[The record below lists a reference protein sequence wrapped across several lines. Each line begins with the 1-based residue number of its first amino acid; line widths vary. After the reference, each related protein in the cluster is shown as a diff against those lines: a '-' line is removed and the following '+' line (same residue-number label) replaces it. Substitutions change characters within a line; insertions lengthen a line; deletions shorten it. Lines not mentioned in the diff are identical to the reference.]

1 MNKWKVYLSST
12 YMDMKDLRAT
22 IINLF
27 HKQLQSKFDLTTI
40 MEWMYD
46 DGNQTLFQEDC
57 KKAVE
62 ECHIYILLLGNEVGS
77 YPPNETRTYTEIELD
92 TAKTTNKRIFVM
104 RLKDFGVKAESQA
117 KHNELLEKF
126 KGRNIHAFEDETSL
140 VKSLYDCLIPFVSQ
154 NPVDVNNPYKG
165 LNAFEIHDGKYFWG
179 RSHEI
184 EESIKKLLT
193 SSNLNTPL
201 YVIGNS
207 GIGKTSFV
215 QAGIM
220 YQLLNSPA
228 YKKYHHYRP
237 IVVNPG
243 STPYTNLKFKAD
255 IFHSEDIQA
264 FDQTILFLNQF
275 EEIITQCTTPES
287 NRERVLLFS
296 LLDKLV
302 ASTDVRCLILVTF
315 RSDFLSQLANF
326 DFIKNANSFALRSLN
341 NYNNTKWEE
350 SIQEIITQPAL
361 QHGVTIEPELVKLL
375 LEEMRGMEGALP
387 LLEFTLEKLWMK
399 DVVVDGMITT
409 TEFNKITDLRG
420 MAGVIAIHAENV
432 IKGITQGDSVKEK
445 IVKSILVNLVAVNNT
460 QTDVKKTVSKAT
472 LFERLKAYPSEKVQE
487 VYEQLIGEESRL
499 LVESEGQDDST
510 YVDLVHEILIRKW
523 DNLKKWI
530 NERREALEY
539 KNRLSQDCQA
549 YEKQK
554 LNVELYGRTQIKQ
567 YKQWVKDNLDLLD
580 TEIEVF
586 IQKSMKSLRQKYIIA
601 IATVAILAICIPW
614 GTHIYNKRDFNHNI
628 LPKSPLHEQLE
639 AVGNNLDSLH
649 TLTIDASNYSTVEDF
664 FSYNDIH
671 HIDTLILDE
680 DINDIH
686 KLVDKNK
693 NLGKVTSLTI
703 RSNAYLEDLSGIEN
717 LTNLTHLTIEGNAN
731 LSTLVGIRSLID
743 LQTLTLINNFNLQS
757 IEGIESLK
765 NLKSLVIMGS
775 DNIINIEEIDK
786 LSELKE
792 LSIGGDDNLQS
803 IGDFK
808 SLNKLT
814 TLTIGDNAVIKNLTE
829 LAPCFRNISSLTID
843 LSFEIKTLE
852 GIENFKK
859 LKKLTLSRVYY
870 LENIQQIRSLPNL
883 EELII
888 YGNANLINLNGIE
901 DATKLSMLK
910 ISNNKGLTSLTSLN
924 KLEHLRVL
932 SIIENENL
940 KNLEGVEAFSNLS
953 TLELKDNI
961 NLESLSTIG
970 MLQQL
975 QNLTLEGNDLLEY
988 NELSA
993 LLNLKSLSISLHYG
1007 IKTLEILS
1015 KLTNLTSLTLIKN
1028 IEIFKGIEKLKAL
1041 TSLVIKENDLIENLD
1056 EIKNLKQITSLTLDG
1071 NLYLENIRAIKGL
1084 KQINNLVL
1092 SGNKRLESLDEQ
1104 GLEKL
1109 PRLKSLT
1116 TDRAINYQSLSKN
1129 HPNIKLLFRK
1139 SI

>member
-1 MNKWKVYLSST
+1 
-12 YMDMKDLRAT
+12 MDMKDLRAI

-46 DGNQTLFQEDC
+46 DGSQTPFQEDC

-92 TAKTTNKRIFVM
+92 TAKSTNKRIFVM
-104 RLKDFGVKAESQA
+104 RLKDFQVKPENQA

-126 KGRNIHAFEDETSL
+126 KGRNIHTFEDETSL

-154 NPVDVNNPYKG
+154 NPIDINNPYKG

-184 EESIKKLLT
+184 TESIKKLLT
-193 SSNLNTPL
+193 SPNPNTPL

-220 YQLLNSPA
+220 YHLLNNPA

-275 EEIITQCTTPES
+275 EEVITQCTSAEAI
-287 NRERVLLFS
+287 RERSLLFS

-302 ASTDVRCLILVTF
+302 ASKDIQCLILVTF

-361 QHGVTIEPELVKLL
+361 LHGVTIEPELVKLL

-387 LLEFTLEKLWMK
+387 LLEFTLEKLWTK
-399 DVVVDGMITT
+399 EVVVDGMITT

-432 IKGITQGDSVKEK
+432 IKDITQGDSVKEK
-445 IVKSILVNLVAVNNT
+445 IIKSILVNLVAVHNT

-472 LFERLKAYPSEKVQE
+472 LFERLKAYPSEKVHE

-499 LVESEGQDDST
+499 LVENEGQDDST

-539 KNRLSQDCQA
+539 KNRLAQDCEA
-549 YEKQK
+549 YEKKK

-567 YKQWVKDNLDLLD
+567 YKQWVKDNVDLLD
-580 TEIEVF
+580 TDIEVF
-586 IQKSMKSLRQKYIIA
+586 IQKSIKSLQQKITMA
-601 IATVAILAICIPW
+601 IAAVAILSICIPW
-614 GTHIYNKRDFNHNI
+614 GTHIYNKRNFNHNI

-649 TLTIDASNYSTVEDF
+649 TLTIDASNYSTVGDF
-664 FSYNDIH
+664 FSYNDIR
-671 HIDTLILDE
+671 HIDTLILNE
-680 DINDIH
+680 DINDIY
-686 KLVDKNK
+686 KLLDNNK
-693 NLGKVTSLTI
+693 DLEKVTSLTI
-703 RSNAYLEDLSGIEN
+703 KSNAFLEDLTSVEN
-717 LTNLTHLTIEGNAN
+717 LTNLTNLTIKGNAN
-731 LSTLVGIRSLID
+731 LSNLSGISSLVNLKS
-743 LQTLTLINNFNLQS
+743 LTLLDNFNLQS
-757 IEGIESLK
+757 IEGIENLK
-765 NLKSLVIMGS
+765 NLKSLVITGS

-786 LSELKE
+786 LSELTE

-803 IGDFK
+803 IGNFKTLTKLSTLTIDDNAIIK
-808 SLNKLT
+808 SLN
-814 TLTIGDNAVIKNLTE
+814 E
-829 LAPCFRNISSLTID
+829 LAPCFRNISSLTIN
-843 LSFEIKTLE
+843 LTFSIKTLD
-852 GIENFKK
+852 GIELFKNLKK
-859 LKKLTLSRVYY
+859 LKLSNDYN
-870 LENIQQIRSLPNL
+870 LENIEQIKNLPKL
-883 EELII
+883 EELVI
-888 YGNANLINLNGIE
+888 YRNTKLIDFKGIE
-901 DATKLSMLK
+901 DAVGLSVLK
-910 ISNNKGLTSLTSLN
+910 ISKSQGLVNLTNWSKLQHLSL
-924 KLEHLRVL
+924 L
-932 SIIENENL
+932 SITENGDL
-940 KNLEGVEAFSNLS
+940 KNLEGIEAFTNLT
-953 TLELKDNI
+953 TLALKDNQ
-961 NLESLSTIG
+961 NLASLSSIEKLEKLTD
-970 MLQQL
+970 
-975 QNLTLEGNDLLEY
+975 LTLEGNELLYY
-988 NELSA
+988 NELST
-993 LLNLKSLSISLHYG
+993 LPNLKSLKISINDD
-1007 IKTLEILS
+1007 IKNLMMLS
-1015 KLTNLTSLTLIKN
+1015 ELRNLTSLTLSDN
-1028 IEIFKGIEKLKAL
+1028 IDDFAGIEKLKKLESL
-1041 TSLVIKENDLIENLD
+1041 TIRENDLIENLD
-1056 EIKNLKQITSLTLDG
+1056 EIKSLKQITSLTLDD
-1071 NLYLENIRAIKGL
+1071 NLYLENIKAIKGL
-1084 KQINNLVL
+1084 KQISNLVL
-1092 SGNKRLESLDEQ
+1092 IGNERLESLDEQ

-1109 PRLKSLT
+1109 PRLHSLI
-1116 TDRAINYQSLSKN
+1116 TDRAITYQSLNRN

-1139 SI
+1139 NI